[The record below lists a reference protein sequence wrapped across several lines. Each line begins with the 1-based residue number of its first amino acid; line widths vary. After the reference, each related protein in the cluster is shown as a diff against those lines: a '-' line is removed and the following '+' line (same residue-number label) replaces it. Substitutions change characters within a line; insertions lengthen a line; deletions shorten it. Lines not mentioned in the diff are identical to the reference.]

1 MTPQTAVR
9 ATIDDLYK
17 IDGKAELVG
26 GVIVE
31 MSPIGFLPGDV
42 AFAITAA
49 VKVYATQTGRG
60 RGIPDPVAFTVPKLS
75 SGRETFSP
83 DSAYYTGPLP
93 KNLMR
98 FIEGVPDFAAEV
110 RSENDHGPAAEREMA
125 LKRADYFEAGTR
137 IVWDVDPDAQTIRAY
152 LADAPDAPR
161 LFTVAGVA
169 DAEPVMPGW
178 RLPLAEIFA
187 EG

>member
-1 MTPQTAVR
+1 MTPQTLAQ
-9 ATIDDLYK
+9 ATVDDLYR
-17 IDGKAELVG
+17 IDGKAELIN

-49 VKVYATQTGRG
+49 VKVYAARTGRG
-60 RGIPDPVAFTVPKLS
+60 RGIPDPVAFVVAELS

-98 FIEGVPDFAAEV
+98 FIEGVPDFAVEV
-110 RSENDHGPAAEREMA
+110 RSENDYGPAAERAMA
-125 LKRADYFEAGTR
+125 LKRSDYFEAGTK
-137 IVWDVDPDAQTIRAY
+137 IVWDVDPEAKTVRAY
-152 LADAPDAPR
+152 SAESPEAPR
-161 LFTVAGVA
+161 QFAPGDAA
-169 DAEPVMPGW
+169 DAEPVMPGF

>member
-9 ATIDDLYK
+9 ATIYDLYK

-31 MSPIGFLPGDV
+31 MSPIGFLPGE
-42 AFAITAA
+42 AAINITTSIRA
-49 VKVYATQTGRG
+49 YAKLTGRG
-60 RGIPDPVAFTVPKLS
+60 RGIPDPVAFRVPELS

-83 DSAYYTGPLP
+83 DASYYTGPIQA
-93 KNLMR
+93 NRMR
-98 FIEGVPDFAAEV
+98 FIDGAPDFAVEV
-110 RSENDHGPAAEREMA
+110 RSENDYGPKPEFEMSR
-125 LKRADYFEAGTR
+125 KRADYFEAGTR
-137 IVWDVDPDAQTIRAY
+137 IVWDVDPVAQTIRAY
-152 LADAPDAPR
+152 SADAPDAPR
-161 LFTVAGVA
+161 LFTVADVI
-169 DAEPVMPGW
+169 DSEPVMPGW